1 MKTFAIAVLK
11 RAACDFGL
19 WLCHFDQ
26 GKPGAEKDREGF
38 LALKAKHEAAIRA
51 WKKAREH

>member
-26 GKPGAEKDREGF
+26 GKPGSEKDLEGF
-38 LALKAKHEAAIRA
+38 LALKAKHEAVIRA
-51 WKKAREH
+51 WKKEREH